1 MSRASKVGGLA
12 VVAAGLLL
20 AGGAQAGNPEL
31 GRAKSAPCTACHGA
45 DGRGIAPNFPVL
57 AGQYADYLAKSLK
70 QYRSGERNNA
80 LMAPMAAGLSDD
92 DIADLAA
99 YYASLPGLKVPKK
112 R

>member
-1 MSRASKVGGLA
+1 MSKMSCTRALA
-12 VVAAGLLL
+12 LVAAGLLF
-20 AGGAQAGNPEL
+20 AGAAQAGNPEL
-31 GRAKSAPCTACHGA
+31 GRAKSASCAACHGA

-57 AGQYADYLAKSLK
+57 AGQYADYLVKSLK

-80 LMAPMAAGLSDD
+80 LMAPLAADLSDA

-99 YYASLPGLKVPKK
+99 YYASLPGLTVPKK

>member
-1 MSRASKVGGLA
+1 MSKASNIRGLA
-12 VVAAGLLL
+12 VVVAGLLL
-20 AGGAQAGNPEL
+20 AGAAQAGNPEL
-31 GRAKSAPCTACHGA
+31 GRAKSAPCAACHGA

-80 LMAPMAAGLSDD
+80 LMAPLAAGLSDA

>member
-1 MSRASKVGGLA
+1 MSKASNLHRLA
-12 VVAAGLLL
+12 LVASALLL
-20 AGGAQAGNPEL
+20 AGTAQAGNPEL
-31 GRAKSAPCTACHGA
+31 GRAKSAPCAACHGA

-70 QYRSGERNNA
+70 QYRSGERSNA
-80 LMAPMAAGLSDD
+80 LMAPLAAGLSDA

>member
-1 MSRASKVGGLA
+1 MNMGHKVSSLALIAVGLL
-12 VVAAGLLL
+12 AAGP
-20 AGGAQAGNPEL
+20 AAASGNPQL
-31 GRAKSAPCTACHGA
+31 GKAKSATCVACHGE

-57 AGQYADYLAKSLK
+57 AGQHADYLAHSLK

-99 YYASLPGLKVPKK
+99 YYAAMRGLTTPKM
-112 R
+112 

>member
-1 MSRASKVGGLA
+1 MSKARNIRRLA
-12 VVAAGLLL
+12 LVATAVLL
-20 AGGAQAGNPEL
+20 AGTAQAGNPEL
-31 GRAKSAPCTACHGA
+31 GRAKSAPCAACHGA

-80 LMAPMAAGLSDD
+80 LMAPLAAGLSDA

-99 YYASLPGLKVPKK
+99 YYASLPGLVVPK

>member
-1 MSRASKVGGLA
+1 MNMRHTVFALA
-12 VVAAGLLL
+12 LLSAGVFVAAPAAASGN
-20 AGGAQAGNPEL
+20 AQL
-31 GRAKSAPCTACHGA
+31 GKAKSAACVACHGE
-45 DGRGIAPNFPVL
+45 DGLGTAPNFPVL
-57 AGQYADYLAKSLK
+57 AGQYADYLALALK

-99 YYASLPGLKVPKK
+99 YYAAMRGLTTPK

>member
-1 MSRASKVGGLA
+1 MSKARNVHRLA
-12 VVAAGLLL
+12 VVAAALLL
-20 AGGAQAGNPEL
+20 AGTAQAGNPEL
-31 GRAKSAPCTACHGA
+31 GRAKSAPCAACHGA

-80 LMAPMAAGLSDD
+80 LMAPLAAGLSDA

-99 YYASLPGLKVPKK
+99 YYASLPGLVVPK